1 MKALAFLAAL
11 LLCAGPAVAGDA
23 APFVRGSWQDIRAHY
38 AERPLVVH
46 LWGLTCGPCLTELPR
61 WSRLRAAFPKI
72 DLVLIAADPAP
83 MPAERVE
90 ATLAKA
96 GLGDVESWN
105 FADRFTAR
113 LRFEI
118 DPAWRGEL
126 PRTLLIDP
134 DGTVTAVPG
143 VTNWKTIEDWASG
156 R

>member
-1 MKALAFLAAL
+1 MRWAAFFAAVF
-11 LLCAGPAVAGDA
+11 LCAGTAAAGDA
-23 APFVRGSWQDIRAHY
+23 QPFVRGSWQDIRDRHAD
-38 AERPLVVH
+38 RPLVVH
-46 LWGLTCGPCLTELPR
+46 LWGITCGPCLTELPR
-61 WSRLRAAFPKI
+61 WSRLRETFPKM
-72 DLVLIAADPAP
+72 DLVLVAADPAP
-83 MPAERVE
+83 MPAEKVA

-134 DGTVTAVPG
+134 AGTVTVMSG
-143 VTNWKTIEDWASG
+143 VTDWKAIEDWARG